1 MDIKSLTV
9 MKKKFL
15 YITLLT
21 GLFSS
26 FAFVA
31 CEDKIDPVVEEVTLA
46 RVLTPTGFTGAIRN
60 LTTIELNWNIRE
72 DADYYIVEFS
82 EDELQFNTIIR
93 TVIVEPG
100 ELPLQ
105 ETFFGDT
112 RYSARVKAVSNDG
125 VPDSNWSA
133 LTLRTQP
140 EQILLPI
147 VVNQDIGIF
156 ETTLKWPA
164 GQQATRFV
172 INPGNITRDITAGEV
187 AAGAATLTGL
197 SSYTNYSVIMYAGN
211 SQRGSTKF
219 KTLFDINCLTCVNLT
234 PGQDISDAITAAA
247 AGSTIVLAAG
257 TYPDEGAIVINKAIT
272 IQGELYYNMPI
283 VYAGFSC
290 NTAVTSFGVKD
301 AVFRGDLA
309 APLNNFFTATAGI
322 NITSLT
328 IEGCEIRNYVNS
340 FLSSTAASGVTFGA
354 ITVLNTWVHDIPGG
368 GGDGIDFRGG
378 TVGSLAVEN
387 CTFNNGFRAF
397 LRMQTASVT
406 SFKNCTFYKISALDN
421 SNNTGIF
428 RTNGTAGANNTL
440 EVRNCLFSETG
451 VAAPANVGSG
461 NFCRNVASMIAAPT
475 YANNNIF
482 GCLNLLVGLYTTA
495 AQVSASE
502 INPGFVNA
510 PGGNFK
516 VTNQTLIDNK
526 IGDPRWNP

>member
-1 MDIKSLTV
+1 
-9 MKKKFL
+9 
-15 YITLLT
+15 
-21 GLFSS
+21 
-26 FAFVA
+26 
-31 CEDKIDPVVEEVTLA
+31 
-46 RVLTPTGFTGAIRN
+46 
-60 LTTIELNWNIRE
+60 
-72 DADYYIVEFS
+72 
-82 EDELQFNTIIR
+82 
-93 TVIVEPG
+93 
-100 ELPLQ
+100 
-105 ETFFGDT
+105 
-112 RYSARVKAVSNDG
+112 
-125 VPDSNWSA
+125 
-133 LTLRTQP
+133 
-140 EQILLPI
+140 
-147 VVNQDIGIF
+147 
-156 ETTLKWPA
+156 
-164 GQQATRFV
+164 
-172 INPGNITRDITAGEV
+172 
-187 AAGAATLTGL
+187 
-197 SSYTNYSVIMYAGN
+197 
-211 SQRGSTKF
+211 
-219 KTLFDINCLTCVNLT
+219 
-234 PGQDISDAITAAA
+234 
-247 AGSTIVLAAG
+247 VLAPG
-257 TYPDEGAIVINKAIT
+257 TYPDEGAIVINKAIS
-272 IQGELYYNMPI
+272 IQGELYYNLPT

-301 AVFRGDLA
+301 AIFRGDTA
-309 APLNNFFTATAGI
+309 VPLNNFFTATAGI
-322 NITSLT
+322 NITALS

-354 ITVLNTWVHDIPGG
+354 ISVLNTWVHDIAGG

-378 TVGSLAVEN
+378 TVGTLAVEN

-451 VAAPANVGSG
+451 VTAPVNVGSG

-475 YANNNIF
+475 YANNNVF

-510 PGGNFK
+510 PAGNFK